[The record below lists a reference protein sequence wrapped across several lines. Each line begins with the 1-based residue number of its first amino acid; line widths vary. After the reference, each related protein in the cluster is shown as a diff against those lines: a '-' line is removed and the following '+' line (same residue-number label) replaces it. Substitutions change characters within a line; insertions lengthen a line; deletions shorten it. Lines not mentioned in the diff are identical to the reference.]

1 MVLQLT
7 GRVDENGKLIVDI
20 PPGSGLAAGD
30 EVAITVHTHQQAP
43 TEAVTYT
50 EAELNELRGLLT
62 VPPMTGQ
69 QASAAGLV
77 GGWEHKNIQDSVDW
91 VARQRRQRRERR
103 SW

>member
-30 EVAITVHTHQQAP
+30 EVAITVHTYQQAP

-50 EAELNELRGLLT
+50 EAELNELIALLK
-62 VPPMTGQ
+62 PNPKTGAEIV
-69 QASAAGLV
+69 ASGVV
-77 GGWEHKNIQDSVDW
+77 GAWADENIASGVGWTAEQ
-91 VARQRRQRRERR
+91 RERR
-103 SW
+103 AAKNRW